1 MAFIEEAFNTFDLN
15 KDGLISF
22 PEFLRLLKSMGIGG
36 DGDVLLNK
44 CVVGEWD
51 RWDADGNGTVDF
63 NEFVRAVTGILTN
76 CQDDDVIKKAFR
88 MFDKDN
94 DGYITLD
101 ELAVTMSDLGHT
113 DLTPSQLLD
122 MMREA
127 DLDKDGKI
135 SFVEFKIL
143 LKT

>member
-1 MAFIEEAFNTFDLN
+1 MFVPGICAYSLCFQAFNTFDLN

-76 CQDDDVIKKAFR
+76 CQDDGVIKKAFR
-88 MFDKDN
+88 LFDK
-94 DGYITLD
+94 
-101 ELAVTMSDLGHT
+101 VHT
-113 DLTPSQLLD
+113 
-122 MMREA
+122 
-127 DLDKDGKI
+127 
-135 SFVEFKIL
+135 
-143 LKT
+143 

>member
-1 MAFIEEAFNTFDLN
+1 MSSIKERESTFTLYFTTCLKVFI
-15 KDGLISF
+15 
-22 PEFLRLLKSMGIGG
+22 FL
-36 DGDVLLNK
+36 
-44 CVVGEWD
+44 
-51 RWDADGNGTVDF
+51 A
-63 NEFVRAVTGILTN
+63 TN
-76 CQDDDVIKKAFR
+76 Q
-88 MFDKDN
+88 DN